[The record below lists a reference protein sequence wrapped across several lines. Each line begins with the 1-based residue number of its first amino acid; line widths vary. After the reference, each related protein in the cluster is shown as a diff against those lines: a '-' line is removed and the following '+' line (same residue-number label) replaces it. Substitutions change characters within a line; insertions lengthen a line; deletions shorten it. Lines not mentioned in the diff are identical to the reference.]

1 MKLKKVHWAVLPV
14 LLCFGVWL
22 LFRTVLFAG
31 IVPSSSMEPTIP
43 AGSVIF
49 GSRLFG
55 ELKRNDII
63 VFRHEGKTLV
73 KRIAAVGGDTVFLND
88 RDGSFTV
95 NQEKPDATRVLT
107 VPGSCFFVV
116 GDNRKESLDSRNWKE
131 MFVKTEKVIA
141 TLVKVSPIPS
151 GYAYS

>member
-1 MKLKKVHWAVLPV
+1 MFRRMAAVPDGA
-14 LLCFGVWL
+14 LCGDCA
-22 LFRTVLFAG
+22 LFLYGTHHPGGKRH
-31 IVPSSSMEPTIP
+31 
-43 AGSVIF
+43 F